1 MPNVC
6 ILPERTAVDCGG
18 SEALLRAALRAG
30 IPFAHACGGNAICST
45 CRVVVV
51 EGADGC
57 SPRTPKE
64 RTVADRLRF
73 GPELRLACQMR
84 VTGDVTVRR
93 LVLDQYDLEQADLR
107 HRRRHAQSVVR
118 SGLGGGRRKKAER
131 GPRSVG
137 EELPVSVLFADIRGF
152 TSFAEALLPYDV
164 IHVLQRHF
172 HETTVSI
179 ERHDGVVTSYMG
191 DGIMALFGP
200 SGGDRSARRAA
211 RAGFEILADID
222 RRRGDLEALY
232 GRAFDVNVGLHH
244 GPAIV
249 GSVWGGPASL
259 TAIGDT
265 VNMASRIEQ
274 ANKLLGTRFLVSE
287 AARDELGEEAV
298 VGRSAR
304 CALPGKAGQ
313 HTLLELVG
321 LR

>member
-1 MPNVC
+1 VSAVS
-6 ILPERTAVDCGG
+6 ILPDQAVVECAA
-18 SEALLRAALRAG
+18 SEAILPPALRAG

-51 EGADGC
+51 SGAAAC
-57 SPRTPKE
+57 APRTPKE
-64 RTVADRLRF
+64 RSVAERLRF

-84 VTGDVTVRR
+84 VAGEVTVRR

-107 HRRRHAQSVVR
+107 RRRRHAQSVVR
-118 SGLGGGRRKKAER
+118 SGLGGGKRRR
-131 GPRSVG
+131 SQTGPSSVG
-137 EELPVSVLFADIRGF
+137 QELQVSVLFADIRGF

-172 HETTVSI
+172 HEVTASI
-179 ERHDGVVTSYMG
+179 ERHAGVVTSYMG

-200 SGGDRSARRAA
+200 SEVERSALRAA
-211 RAGFEILADID
+211 RAGFDMLADID
-222 RRRGDLEALY
+222 LRRPDLQALY

-287 AARDELGEEAV
+287 AARDELGEDV
-298 VGRSAR
+298 VLGRSAR

-313 HTLLELVG
+313 HTLVEILAV
-321 LR
+321 R